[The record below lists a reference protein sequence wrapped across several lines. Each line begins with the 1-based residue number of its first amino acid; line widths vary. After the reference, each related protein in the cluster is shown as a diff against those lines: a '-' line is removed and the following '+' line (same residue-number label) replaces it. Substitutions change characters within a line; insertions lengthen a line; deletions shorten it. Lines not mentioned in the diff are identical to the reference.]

1 VRLRDGKCMLCGNT
15 DHLAAHHFIVSSA
28 RSLQSRFDPSNGIAL
43 CYGCH
48 IHKVHKE
55 ASLRI
60 TTLCR
65 DALLESGAITVQDV
79 LRVMNTV
86 SDASDIKRDDLDTI
100 LAALQFQIAEMKAA
114 KAVTNDTKEEIKP

>member
-1 VRLRDGKCMLCGNT
+1 
-15 DHLAAHHFIVSSA
+15 
-28 RSLQSRFDPSNGIAL
+28 
-43 CYGCH
+43 
-48 IHKVHKE
+48 VHKE